1 MQMYQTSLGLTAG
14 MRLTTERGGPYRLLG
29 ISAPFTF
36 QIMGFD
42 MLIIYHQSVVVV
54 SIEYID
60 EPHSLGHTPS
70 ISPIGR
76 DDDGMYGRSRTTKSG
91 LPRATGA
98 CSWICSAWS
107 RRRRERM
114 CFRPGSTTTRP
125 MVCSGI
131 VPNAATISTR

>member
-1 MQMYQTSLGLTAG
+1 MTNRLAPSARRRSQSPARSCAGLRTATSRRCRRSSSCCAAGLSAGAGAIDERRNRMQMYQTSLGLTAG

-60 EPHSLGHTPS
+60 
-70 ISPIGR
+70 
-76 DDDGMYGRSRTTKSG
+76 
-91 LPRATGA
+91 
-98 CSWICSAWS
+98 
-107 RRRRERM
+107 
-114 CFRPGSTTTRP
+114 
-125 MVCSGI
+125 
-131 VPNAATISTR
+131 